1 MDKRTAIIV
10 LASTAIGFLG
20 DTLIYSLGQS
30 AGKKFSLHV
39 PTGKSLFQLLAL
51 GIISGIAVDYSI
63 RKIELA
69 LKQEEEKLLDQLVE
83 KEKVKI
89 NTEVVKGKM
98 PVAVLWT

>member
-10 LASTAIGFLG
+10 LASTAIGFIG

-30 AGKKFSLHV
+30 QGKKFSLHV

-51 GIISGIAVDYSI
+51 GIVSGIAVDYSI
-63 RKIELA
+63 KKIELA
-69 LKQEEEKLLDQLVE
+69 LKRDEEKLLDRLVE
-83 KEKVKI
+83 KEKIKI
-89 NTEVVKGKM
+89 NQEIIKGKM